1 MILILVV
8 LIGIFL
14 VLNIVLLIYYSIQN
28 HANMPSSIY
37 ADNNA
42 STPMSRV
49 SIDAWIEGVRTASSN
64 PSSYHFGGR
73 YSRYVLEEKRQELA
87 QLVGCDKSELVFT
100 SGSTESNNTIIHG
113 LVDFFSQAQK
123 EKENEV
129 QKIGVITTPIE
140 HASVTEP
147 LEELE
152 KRGAIKLHIAPV
164 HPRSGYIRLD
174 AVESMLKAAQEKGE
188 RIRMMCVIVGN
199 NETGTLQDMPTIV
212 RLAKE
217 KDIFLHA
224 DMTQI
229 VGKYKVNF
237 RELGVDSASFSGH
250 KFHGPKGVGCLFIRN
265 NRHLNIE
272 AYLRGGKQEMGYRA
286 GTENIASVCA
296 MVTALRGCY
305 RRIEDGEIEMVR
317 KIRDDT
323 LVLLKAYLGE
333 DGFKIFG
340 DPDKGLYNTLCLG
353 LPVNSR
359 MLIQKMNQDGH
370 HIYVNT
376 GCACSQG
383 QGSKVLKAIGASDE
397 DINGSMRI
405 SYGFLN
411 RAGDAKS
418 VAKVM
423 TNYVKKLQEES

>member
-1 MILILVV
+1 MIQLLGV

-14 VLNIVLLIYYSIQN
+14 VLNLFILVFQKIQERDKTRC
-28 HANMPSSIY
+28 IY

-42 STPMSRV
+42 STPMSQK
-49 SIDAWIEGVRTASSN
+49 SIEAWVQGAQMGCSN

-73 YSRYVLEEKRQELA
+73 RSRYILEEKRQELA

-113 LVDFFSQAQK
+113 LVDFFSSTAQK
-123 EKENEV
+123 ESNNKNN
-129 QKIGVITTPIE
+129 IGVITTPIE

-147 LEELE
+147 LEELTE
-152 KRGAIKLHIAPV
+152 KGVIKLHIAPV
-164 HPRSGYIRLD
+164 QQQTGYVRLD
-174 AVESMLKAAQEKGE
+174 AIEDILKNAHERGE
-188 RIRMMCVIVGN
+188 RIVMMCIIVGN
-199 NETGTLQDMPTIV
+199 NETGTLQDMPAIL

-217 KDIFLHA
+217 HGIFLHA

-229 VGKYKVNF
+229 LGKYKINLK
-237 RELGVDSASFSGH
+237 ELGVDSASFSGH
-250 KFHGPKGVGCLFIRN
+250 KFHGPKGIGCLFIRN
-265 NRHLNIE
+265 NRHLNIN

-296 MVTALRGCY
+296 MVAALRVCY
-305 RRIEDGEIEMVR
+305 KRIEEGESDAVR
-317 KIRDDT
+317 TLRDDT
-323 LVLLKAYLGE
+323 LRLLNTYLG
-333 DGFKIFG
+333 DDKFKVFG
-340 DPDKGLYNTLCLG
+340 DPEKGLYNTLCVG

-359 MLIQKMNQDGH
+359 TLIQKMNQDGH

-383 QGSKVLKAIGASDE
+383 QGSKVLKAIGASE
-397 DINGSMRI
+397 EEINGSMRI

-411 RAGDAKS
+411 KPRDAKC
-418 VAKVM
+418 VARVVA
-423 TNYVKKLQEES
+423 NYVQKIQEER